1 VKCEGWRMLRYLKRS
16 NQAIAISTR
25 QKVNTGTARLAST
38 VNGSDWRIRPLMA
51 VLHLP
56 IL

>member
-1 VKCEGWRMLRYLKRS
+1 MKCEGWRMLRYLKRS